1 MLDIA
6 VAYSRY
12 RFLGDEFLTWMW
24 YLIENDNDFFKKVDP
39 ECVALE
45 IGSRMVLENR
55 TGKSVER
62 ITINGDDAGLEEGR
76 IALRKGALVTEMSLV
91 LKTEER
97 QWSFSVKGESLNL
110 GSLRTPGPTLP
121 QDNEE
126 MEVYLFDKT
135 AFIFKVSNLLD
146 KSFQAFIRRR
156 IQPGWSGKE
165 AARMKAWISQL
176 SEK

>member
-12 RFLGDEFLTWMW
+12 RFLGDEFLTWLW
-24 YLIENDNDFFKKVDP
+24 YLIEKKINIINEIDP

-45 IGSRMVLENR
+45 IGNRIVLENR

-91 LKTEER
+91 LKTAER
-97 QWSFSVKGESLNL
+97 QWIFSIKGESLNL
-110 GSLRTPGPTLP
+110 SSIKTPGPNLP
-121 QDNEE
+121 EDPDQT
-126 MEVYLFDKT
+126 EVFIFDKA
-135 AFIFKVSNLLD
+135 AFLTKSLKFIDNAFNIFIK
-146 KSFQAFIRRR
+146 RRL
-156 IQPGWSGKE
+156 QPNWSARE
-165 AARMKAWISQL
+165 ASQMKAWIN
-176 SEK
+176 EVTEN